1 MHRREVLKNSLL
13 GLGAYNAFWRDAQA
27 QGTSHAPKLKITA
40 VRTAKFNKVSHTFV
54 RIYTDQGVT
63 GTAEFSDEIM
73 AADIVARLL
82 GPTLVQEAWNPLD
95 IEAINRRL
103 WAGGGLANAV
113 APGLPGHISPVF
125 IRGFGGPYL
134 AAISGLDMALWDL
147 AGKAMGVPIYRLLGG
162 RVRPKI
168 PVYFDIAPIYMNPDN
183 LKLAKAAVQNDGI
196 RMIKS
201 PIDGITRLSTAKL
214 AFDRTRIGNYQVTN
228 AQIDEVVDYVGKLRE
243 AVGDA
248 NMAIEMH
255 ASYDIDSAIRIAH
268 AIERFEPAWI
278 EEPIPSDNPDA
289 MAEVRR
295 SVGVPVACGENI
307 YTRYGF
313 RPFFEKQAMAV
324 AQPDMAKTGGLT
336 ETLKIAAAAEVY
348 GIAMAPH
355 SQAGPY
361 GVATVAHADATIPN
375 FFAQEWA
382 YYGNQYDQMLKRPV
396 YKDGFL
402 ELSEEPG
409 VGIELNQDFIKE
421 NLLPGYEFP
430 AA

>member
-1 MHRREVLKNSLL
+1 MRRREVLQSSLL
-13 GLGAYNAFWRDAQA
+13 GLGAYNSFWRDAQA

-40 VRTAKFNKVSHTFV
+40 VRTAKFSKVSHSFV

-73 AADIVARLL
+73 AADIVDRLI

-103 WAGGGLANAV
+103 WAGGGLVNGV
-113 APGLPGHISPVF
+113 PNGLPGHIAPVF

-134 AAISGLDMALWDL
+134 AAISGIDFALWDL
-147 AGKAMGVPIYRLLGG
+147 AGKALGVPIYRLMGG
-162 RVRPKI
+162 RVRPKV
-168 PVYFDIAPIYMNPDN
+168 PVYFDVGLQASAEAIRATG
-183 LKLAKAAVQNDGI
+183 V
-196 RMIKS
+196 RMIKGG
-201 PIDGITRLSTAKL
+201 IDNITRASTAKL
-214 AFDRTRIGNYQVTN
+214 AFDRTRYINFQVTN
-228 AQIDEVVDYVGKLRE
+228 SQIDEVVDYVGKLRA

-255 ASYDIDSAIRIAH
+255 ASYDVDSAIRIGR

-336 ETLKIAAAAEVY
+336 EGRKIAAAAEVY
-348 GIAMAPH
+348 GIAVAPH

-361 GVATVAHADATIPN
+361 GIATVAHVCATIPN
-375 FFAQEWA
+375 FFALEWN
-382 YYGNQYDQMLKRPV
+382 YFNKQYDEMLKRPA

-421 NLLPGYEFP
+421 YLLPGHEFP